1 MAAKNG
7 TMLTIIYAIV
17 FSIWC
22 VILGA
27 ISLVVLTGSMTPIS
41 LDSSYH
47 PVATCFHEHRI

>member
-7 TMLTIIYAIV
+7 TLWTIIYAV
-17 FSIWC
+17 AFSIWC

-27 ISLVVLTGSMTPIS
+27 IALIILTEPLTPIS
-41 LDSSYH
+41 RDSHYH

>member
-7 TMLTIIYAIV
+7 TLWTIIYAIA

-22 VILGA
+22 IILGA
-27 ISLVVLTGSMTPIS
+27 IALIVLTEPLTPIS
-41 LDSSYH
+41 LDSHYH